1 MGCAAHILESS
12 RPIPLRRSRSFISP
26 VFIAFFFLIR
36 LPTAAPAQT
45 ENVFAVGI
53 SGGLSGAPGDHVD
66 GHPRLGPLVRLG
78 AAQDGWRW
86 KVGFN
91 WYGAELEQ
99 DVGGSFRSFGRLRVR
114 PIMAGYGYTRVFG
127 RVSGTV
133 ALLGGFGFS
142 SFRLDEDFAD
152 LYRASTG
159 VASVRDDVSNP
170 FVLKPEVSVWV
181 DLDERFGLNFGGG
194 YMISRPSVTL
204 QSPGGDD
211 RRNIH
216 ADVFILSAG
225 LVYSVF

>member
-1 MGCAAHILESS
+1 
-12 RPIPLRRSRSFISP
+12 LRRSRSFIAF
-26 VFIAFFFLIR
+26 VFITFLVFA
-36 LPTAAPAQT
+36 LSPSAARAQT

-53 SGGLSGAPGDHVD
+53 SGGLSGAPADHAD

-78 AAQDGWRW
+78 GAQDGWRW

-91 WYGAELEQ
+91 WYGADLEQ
-99 DVGGSFRSFGRLRVR
+99 DVGGNFRSFGRLRVR
-114 PIMAGYGYTRVFG
+114 PIMAGYGYTRVSG

-133 ALLGGFGFS
+133 ALLGGLGFA
-142 SFRLDEDFAD
+142 SFRLDQAFAD
-152 LYRASTG
+152 LYRASIG
-159 VASVRDDVSNP
+159 GASVRDEVSNP
-170 FVLKPEVSVWV
+170 FVLKPEVSVWI

-204 QSPGGDD
+204 RSPGGDD
-211 RRNIH
+211 RRQID